1 MMDIAHVTPTFPPY
15 EAGTGNVALQN
26 ARSLAQL
33 GHEVTVYTAA
43 APGSSPSSMDGVRVR
58 RLRTPFRIGNAP
70 LLPGL
75 LRIKHDIL
83 HLHYPFIFGAEMVWA
98 LRRLRRQPYVLTYHN
113 DLVFPGPK
121 GLLFKLYERL
131 WARRVMA
138 AAGRVIVTSWD
149 GAEASHVL
157 GPMIRAH
164 RSRFTEIPNGVDL
177 SLFSP
182 RQDGSAARD
191 TLGIAPQQRVLLF
204 VGSLDS
210 AHHSKSGVPVLLEA
224 VARLHDPELFVL
236 IVGDGDRVG
245 EYKALARDRDL
256 DRQVRFVGKVPN
268 HELPMMYNASD
279 IVVQASQRFEPFGLV
294 AVEAMACG
302 KPVVVSDLPGVR
314 RVVSEAGGGVLARP
328 GDPDDVAAKI
338 RALVEDPLEMK
349 RLGSV
354 GRSGVER
361 LFDWAQ
367 IGAKLEATYR
377 EALETR

>member
-1 MMDIAHVTPTFPPY
+1 
-15 EAGTGNVALQN
+15 
-26 ARSLAQL
+26 
-33 GHEVTVYTAA
+33 
-43 APGSSPSSMDGVRVR
+43 
-58 RLRTPFRIGNAP
+58 
-70 LLPGL
+70 
-75 LRIKHDIL
+75 
-83 HLHYPFIFGAEMVWA
+83 
-98 LRRLRRQPYVLTYHN
+98 
-113 DLVFPGPK
+113 
-121 GLLFKLYERL
+121 
-131 WARRVMA
+131 
-138 AAGRVIVTSWD
+138 
-149 GAEASHVL
+149 
-157 GPMIRAH
+157 MIRAH